1 MNSFAELTYKNKYAI
16 HKDETWPQVAWRVA
30 TNTFSKVDA
39 PRSLV
44 ESAAKEIE
52 ARKLMP
58 AGRYL
63 YACGRPIHQTNNC
76 MTFKAADSREGW
88 SELLHKASMS
98 LMTGAGIGVVY
109 SDVRGEGEL
118 IRGTGGLATGP
129 LALMQILNEMGRGIM
144 QGGSRRSAMWAG
156 LRWDHA
162 DIEKFVKMKNWSEEI
177 RELKAKDYNFPAIM
191 DMTNISVC
199 LNDEFFEAYHNKGHE
214 KHVLASKVYWMTVER
229 MLRTS
234 EPGFSV
240 DVGENAGEDQR
251 NACGEFTSRENNN
264 VCNLISPNM
273 SRITSHQEMAR
284 LCRLASAFTVAGSV
298 YSDLPCEE
306 ARATRDKCRQIG
318 VGVMGLHE
326 WLLQRGKPYGPDD
339 ELESYLK
346 IYEES
351 TDYAAKEWA
360 DTWKLSRP
368 IKRRAIAP
376 TGTISIVAGPTT
388 SGIEPM
394 LCVAYIRRFLV
405 GQVWEEEY
413 VIEPIAQKL
422 IDEGMAPEDIEDA
435 YSIDPE
441 MRLKFQAWVQQYV
454 DMGISSTI
462 NLPAWGSEKNNKQTV
477 QRYGNLFLKYLPKL
491 RGLTCYAD
499 GSRSGQPLVPVPYE
513 EALKHKAIR
522 EVGDVCILTKG
533 GASCGD

>member
-16 HKDETWPQVAWRVA
+16 HPQETWPQVAWRTA
-30 TNTFSKVDA
+30 THTFSKVDA
-39 PRSLV
+39 PRSLI

-63 YACGRPIHQTNNC
+63 YACGRPIHQVQNC
-76 MTFKAADSREGW
+76 IAYDVEDSREGW
-88 SELLHKASMS
+88 ASLQQKTALS
-98 LMTGAGIGVVY
+98 LMTGAGIGVMY
-109 SDVRGEGEL
+109 SKLREEDAI
-118 IRGTGGLATGP
+118 IRGTGGVSSGP
-129 LALMQILNEMGRGIM
+129 LALMHIINEQARYTRM
-144 QGGSRRSAMWAG
+144 GGSRRSAVHAG
-156 LRWDHA
+156 LKWKHP
-162 DIEKFVKMKNWSEEI
+162 DIFKFIMMKNWSEEV
-177 RELKAKDYNFPAIM
+177 RASKAKDYNFKAEM
-191 DMTNISVC
+191 DMTNISVG
-199 LNDEFFEAYHNKGHE
+199 LDDEFFEAYYGMGHG
-214 KHVLASKVYWMTVER
+214 KHIFASKVYWMTVER

-234 EPGFSV
+234 EPGFSI
-240 DVGENAGEDQR
+240 DIGKNAGEELR
-251 NACGEFTSRENNN
+251 NACCEFTSRDDSNP
-264 VCNLISPNM
+264 CNLCSINM
-273 SRITSHQEMAR
+273 SRVKDKKEMDK
-284 LCRLASAFTVAGSV
+284 LCRLAAAFTVAGSV

-306 ARATRDKCRQIG
+306 IRATRDKNRQIG
-318 VGVMGLHE
+318 IGLMGMHE

-339 ELESYLK
+339 ELEEYLK

-351 TDYAAKEWA
+351 TDHAAEEWA
-360 DTWKLSRP
+360 DQWNLSRP

-405 GQVWEEEY
+405 GNVWQEEY

-422 IDEGMAPEDIEDA
+422 IDQGMAPEDIEDA
-435 YSIDPE
+435 YSIEPE

-454 DMGISSTI
+454 DHGISSTI

-477 QRYGNLFLKYLPKL
+477 QRYGNLFLKYLPQL